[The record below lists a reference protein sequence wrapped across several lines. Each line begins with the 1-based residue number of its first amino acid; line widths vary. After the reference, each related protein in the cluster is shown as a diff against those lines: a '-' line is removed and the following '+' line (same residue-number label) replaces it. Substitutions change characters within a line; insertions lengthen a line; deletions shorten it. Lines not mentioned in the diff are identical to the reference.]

1 MNDILV
7 HKGLGLCK
15 QVTLTVFSLRRTVAC
30 HHQQTAASNDFPVQ
44 NTYYHPSLFIVTAE
58 GRKEPSAV

>member
-1 MNDILV
+1 L
-7 HKGLGLCK
+7 
-15 QVTLTVFSLRRTVAC
+15 SRTDAS

-58 GRKEPSAV
+58 GVEPSAV